1 VWLVVIRVVYEMVV
15 MECKLLLVFS
25 GGVIILYGVTM
36 LRHHGHLM

>member
-1 VWLVVIRVVYEMVV
+1 MWLVVIRVVYEMV